1 LRAKEESMSM
11 PPIKKIVL
19 WLIVIFLLYA
29 ILTNPS
35 DAADIVDA
43 AWDLILEGLR
53 NIFDFFDALL
63 RRN

>member
-1 LRAKEESMSM
+1 M

-29 ILTNPS
+29 ILTSPS
-35 DAADIVDA
+35 EAADIVDS
-43 AWDLILEGLR
+43 AWDVVRNGVR

-63 RRN
+63 KRN

>member
-1 LRAKEESMSM
+1 MSM

-35 DAADIVDA
+35 AAAAIVDA

>member
-1 LRAKEESMSM
+1 MSM

-29 ILTNPS
+29 ILTSPS
-35 DAADIVDA
+35 DAADIVDS
-43 AWDLILEGLR
+43 AWDVVRNGVQ